1 MHLWQ
6 RVATSTSDPC
16 RSDLDIDLMYSDA
29 TRPSFALE
37 VNTAVSQAKVD
48 AMISTRDEDPDDWL
62 DIDSADFDT
71 MLENTL
77 GSKSQ
82 STETRMDVDTDE
94 NTDQE
99 ERIAEQQTAKLQE
112 MAKKVEEFVEGKGD
126 LEGARFK
133 E

>member
-1 MHLWQ
+1 M
-6 RVATSTSDPC
+6 
-16 RSDLDIDLMYSDA
+16 
-29 TRPSFALE
+29 
-37 VNTAVSQAKVD
+37 SQAKVD